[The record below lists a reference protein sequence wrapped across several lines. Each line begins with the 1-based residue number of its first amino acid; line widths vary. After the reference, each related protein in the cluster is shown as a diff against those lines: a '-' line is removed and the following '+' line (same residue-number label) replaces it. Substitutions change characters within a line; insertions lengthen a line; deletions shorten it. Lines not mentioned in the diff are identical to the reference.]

1 MICAIYCRVSTAE
14 QAQHGYSLEAQE
26 SLLRSYA
33 AQNGMVVYDLY
44 ADKGKSANKAL
55 SKRTELN
62 RMLRDAELKKFDCI
76 LFKDITRWSRN
87 SAQYYAVQ
95 DKLDRYGVYWLAVEQ
110 PYLETKTP
118 TGRFQVTVML
128 GTAQLES
135 ENTSQRI
142 KFVMANRV
150 ANGGAIV
157 GSNRM
162 PLGYKVVEQN
172 GSKRVVKDEQTAPI
186 VMDLFEH
193 YRRTRNQNETIRYA
207 REQYGIRIWQA
218 QFSSM
223 RRNTMYYGE
232 YRGNPDYC
240 EPYLTKSEWDELQR
254 IKPVYSK
261 QTHNNLYLFRGLLR
275 CPMCGRN
282 MKAMYKRDV
291 HAERVYYMCQYRP
304 TGECDYSTYHRQDRI
319 ESFLLENIKPML
331 DAANVKPKIS
341 KQNERKNANR
351 MKSLQAK
358 LERLKNLYIDG
369 DLSKDEYTKKR
380 DAVRAELGKLESDH
394 SELDYEKLNAIL
406 NSGWRSLYDR
416 IDPEDKAHFW
426 RTILHHIEIKP
437 DGTYKP
443 WFNGP
448 STFDK

>member
-1 MICAIYCRVSTAE
+1 MICAIYCRVSTTD

-62 RMLRDAELKKFDCI
+62 RMLHDAELKKFDCI

-150 ANGGAIV
+150 ANGGAIS
-157 GSNRM
+157 GTHDL
-162 PLGYKVVEQN
+162 PLGYMTVNTEQ
-172 GSKRVVKDEQTAPI
+172 GKRVVKDPAVQDA
-186 VMDLFEH
+186 VADMFQC
-193 YRRTRNQNETIRYA
+193 YRRTQNQLATIRYMKD
-207 REQYGIRIWQA
+207 QYGITIWQA
-218 QFSSM
+218 SFSKILS
-223 RRNTMYYGE
+223 NTMYYGE

-240 EPYLTKSEWDELQR
+240 EPYLTKSEWLDLKR
-254 IKPVYSK
+254 RKPLYRNQK
-261 QTHNNLYLFRGLLR
+261 NNGNYLFRGLLR
-275 CPMCGRN
+275 CPVCGRN
-282 MKAMYKRDV
+282 MVGRTKSYIYYVCPYRLNY
-291 HAERVYYMCQYRP
+291 HA
-304 TGECDYSTYHRQDRI
+304 CDYAAWHRQDRV
-319 ESFLLENIKPML
+319 EAFLLDNIKPML

-341 KQNERKNANR
+341 KQNERNNANR

-369 DLSKDEYTKKR
+369 DISKDDYTKKR

-406 NSGWRSLYDR
+406 NSGWRNLYDR
-416 IDPEDKAHFW
+416 IDPEDRAHFW

-443 WFNGP
+443 WFNG
-448 STFDK
+448 

>member
-1 MICAIYCRVSTAE
+1 
-14 QAQHGYSLEAQE
+14 
-26 SLLRSYA
+26 
-33 AQNGMVVYDLY
+33 MVVYDLY

-150 ANGGAIV
+150 ANGGAIN
-157 GSNRM
+157 GSDKL
-162 PLGYKVVEQN
+162 PLGYKVLNQN
-172 GSKRVVKDEQTAPI
+172 GSKVVVKDEQAAPI
-186 VMDLFEH
+186 VMDMFEH
-193 YRRTRNQNETIRYA
+193 YRKSRNQHELGRYLKD
-207 REQYGIRIWQA
+207 QYGITIWQPNL
-218 QFSSM
+218 SKLLH
-223 RRNTMYYGE
+223 NTMYYGE
-232 YRGNPDYC
+232 YRGNPNYC
-240 EPYLTKSEWDELQR
+240 EPYLSKSEWDAIQR
-254 IKPVYSK
+254 IKPVYAK
-261 QTHNNLYLFRGLLR
+261 QAHNNLYLFRGLLR
-275 CPMCGRN
+275 CPVCGRTMN
-282 MKAMYKRDV
+282 ARYKQTGQ
-291 HAERVYYMCQYRP
+291 VYYACQYHL
-304 TGECDYSTYHRQDRI
+304 GYHQCEYSKSHRQDRI

-341 KQNERKNANR
+341 KQNGRKNANR

-369 DLSKDEYTKKR
+369 DLSKDDYTRKR
-380 DAVRAELGKLESDH
+380 DSVKAELGKLESDH

-416 IDPEDKAHFW
+416 IDPEDRGHFW

-443 WFNGP
+443 WFRG
-448 STFDK
+448 

>member
-1 MICAIYCRVSTAE
+1 MIAALYIRVSTTD

-62 RMLRDAELKKFDCI
+62 RMLHDAELKKFDCI

-142 KFVMANRV
+142 RFVMANRV
-150 ANGGAIV
+150 ANGGAIN
-157 GSNRM
+157 GTDKL
-162 PLGYKVVEQN
+162 PLGYKVSEVN
-172 GSKRVVKDEQTAPI
+172 GSKTVVKDPERAQI
-186 VMDLFEH
+186 VMDLFDH
-193 YRRTRNQNETIRYA
+193 YRRTRNQHELCRYIKD
-207 REQYGIRIWQA
+207 QYGITIWQPNL
-218 QFSSM
+218 SKLLH
-223 RRNTMYYGE
+223 NTMYYGE
-232 YRGNPDYC
+232 YRGNPNYC
-240 EPYLTKSEWDELQR
+240 EPYLTKSEWDAIQR
-254 IKPVYSK
+254 IKPVYAK
-261 QTHNNLYLFRGLLR
+261 QSHNNLYLFRGLLR
-275 CPMCGRN
+275 CSECGRTMSAR
-282 MKAMYKRDV
+282 MKQTGRI
-291 HAERVYYMCQYRP
+291 YYACQYHLEYHIC
-304 TGECDYSTYHRQDRI
+304 GYAKQHRQDRI
-319 ESFLLENIKPML
+319 ESFLLERIKPEL
-331 DAANVKPKIS
+331 DAYREKPQMKLPKKDKCE
-341 KQNERKNANR
+341 KQR
-351 MKSLQAK
+351 KSLLAK

-369 DLSKDEYTKKR
+369 DLSKDEYSKRR
-380 DAVRAELGKLESDH
+380 DAIRTELGKLESDR
-394 SELDYEKLNAIL
+394 SELDYDKLNAIL

-443 WFNGP
+443 WFRG
-448 STFDK
+448 

>member
-1 MICAIYCRVSTAE
+1 MIAALYIRVSTTD

-62 RMLRDAELKKFDCI
+62 RMLNDAELKRFDCI

-150 ANGGAIV
+150 ANGGAIS
-157 GSNRM
+157 GTHDL
-162 PLGYKVVEQN
+162 PLGYMTVNTDN
-172 GSKRVVKDEQTAPI
+172 GKRVVKDSSVQDA
-186 VMDLFEH
+186 VADMFQC
-193 YRRTRNQNETIRYA
+193 YRRTQNQLATIRYMKD
-207 REQYGIRIWQA
+207 QYGITIWQA
-218 QFSSM
+218 SFSKILS
-223 RRNTMYYGE
+223 NTMYYGE

-240 EPYLTKSEWDELQR
+240 EPYLTKAEWLDLKRRKPLYRSQKHNSE
-254 IKPVYSK
+254 
-261 QTHNNLYLFRGLLR
+261 YLFRGLLR
-275 CPMCGRN
+275 CPVCGLN
-282 MKAMYKRDV
+282 MVGRTKSYI
-291 HAERVYYMCQYRP
+291 YYVCPYHLNYH
-304 TGECDYSTYHRQDRI
+304 TCDYAVWHRQDRV
-319 ESFLLENIKPML
+319 EAFLLERIKPEL
-331 DAANVKPKIS
+331 DSYREKPQMKLPKKDKCE
-341 KQNERKNANR
+341 KQQ
-351 MKSLQAK
+351 KSLLAK

-380 DAVRAELGKLESDH
+380 DAVRAELGKLESAQ

-406 NSGWRSLYDR
+406 NSGWRAMYDR
-416 IDPEDKAHFW
+416 IDPEDRAHFW

-443 WFNGP
+443 WFNG
-448 STFDK
+448 

>member
-1 MICAIYCRVSTAE
+1 
-14 QAQHGYSLEAQE
+14 
-26 SLLRSYA
+26 
-33 AQNGMVVYDLY
+33 MVVYDLY

-62 RMLRDAELKKFDCI
+62 RMLHDAELKKFDCI

-95 DKLDRYGVYWLAVEQ
+95 DRLDKCGVYWLAVEQ

-150 ANGGAIV
+150 MQGGAIN
-157 GSNRM
+157 GSAKL
-162 PLGYKVVEQN
+162 PLGYKVSEVN
-172 GSKRVVKDEQTAPI
+172 GSKTVVKDPEQAQI
-186 VMDLFEH
+186 VMDLFNH
-193 YRRTRNQNETIRYA
+193 YRRTRNQHELGRYLKD
-207 REQYGIRIWQA
+207 QYGITIWQPNL
-218 QFSSM
+218 SKLLH
-223 RRNTMYYGE
+223 NTMYYGE
-232 YRGNPDYC
+232 YRGNPSYC
-240 EPYLTKSEWDELQR
+240 EPYLSKSEWDAIQR
-254 IKPVYSK
+254 IKPVYAK

-275 CPMCGRN
+275 CPECGRTMSAR
-282 MKAMYKRDV
+282 MKQTGRI
-291 HAERVYYMCQYRP
+291 YYACQYHLEYHIC
-304 TGECDYSTYHRQDRI
+304 GYAKQHRQDRI
-319 ESFLLENIKPML
+319 ESYLLDNIKPML
-331 DAANVKPKIS
+331 DAVHIESKNIKRNAPKTQNMVKAL
-341 KQNERKNANR
+341 E
-351 MKSLQAK
+351 AK
-358 LERLKNLYIDG
+358 LDRLKNLYVEG
-369 DLSKDEYTKKR
+369 DISKEIYVEKR
-380 DAVRAELGKLESDH
+380 DKVKIELERIRAGH
-394 SELDYEKLNAIL
+394 AELDYDKLNAIL

-443 WFNGP
+443 WFRG
-448 STFDK
+448 

>member
-62 RMLRDAELKKFDCI
+62 RMLHDAELKRFDCI

-95 DKLDRYGVYWLAVEQ
+95 DRLDKCGVYWLAVEQ

-150 ANGGAIV
+150 MQGGAIN
-157 GSNRM
+157 GSSKL
-162 PLGYKVVEQN
+162 PLGYKVSELN
-172 GSKRVVKDEQTAPI
+172 GSKTVVKDPEQAQI
-186 VMDLFEH
+186 VMDLFDH
-193 YRRTRNQNETIRYA
+193 YRRTQNQHELGRYLKD
-207 REQYGIRIWQA
+207 QYGITIWQPNL
-218 QFSSM
+218 SKLLH
-223 RRNTMYYGE
+223 NTMYYGE
-232 YRGNPDYC
+232 YRGNPNYC
-240 EPYLTKSEWDELQR
+240 EPYLTKSEWDAIQR
-254 IKPVYSK
+254 IKPVYSR
-261 QTHNNLYLFRGLLR
+261 QTHNSLYLFRGLLR
-275 CPMCGRN
+275 CPECGRTMN
-282 MKAMYKRDV
+282 ARYKQTGQ
-291 HAERVYYMCQYRP
+291 VYYACQYHLNYHQCGYRK
-304 TGECDYSTYHRQDRI
+304 SHRQDRI
-319 ESFLLENIKPML
+319 EAFLLERIKPEL
-331 DAANVKPKIS
+331 DAYREKPQMKLPKKDKRE
-341 KQNERKNANR
+341 KQQ
-351 MKSLQAK
+351 KSLLAK

-369 DLSKDEYTKKR
+369 DISKDEYTKKR
-380 DAVRAELGKLESDH
+380 DAVRSELGKLESDH
-394 SELDYEKLNAIL
+394 AELDYDRLNAIL
-406 NSGWRSLYDR
+406 NSGWRAMYDR
-416 IDPEDKAHFW
+416 IDPEDRAHFW
-426 RTILHHIEIKP
+426 RTILHHVEIKP
-437 DGTYKP
+437 DGTYRL
-443 WFNGP
+443 WFRG
-448 STFDK
+448 

>member
-1 MICAIYCRVSTAE
+1 MIAALYIRVSTTE
-14 QAQHGYSLEAQE
+14 QAQRGYSLEAQE

-95 DKLDRYGVYWLAVEQ
+95 DRLDKCGVYWLAVEQ

-150 ANGGAIV
+150 ANGGAIN
-157 GSNRM
+157 GSEKL
-162 PLGYKVVEQN
+162 PLGYRVDSSD
-172 GSKRVVKDEQTAPI
+172 GTKRVVKDEQTAHI
-186 VMDLFEH
+186 VSDMFDY
-193 YRRTRNQNETIRYA
+193 YRRTRNQHELGRYLKD
-207 REQYGIRIWQA
+207 QYGITIWQPNL
-218 QFSSM
+218 SKLI
-223 RRNTMYYGE
+223 RNTMYYGE
-232 YRGNPDYC
+232 YRGNPNYC
-240 EPYLTKSEWDELQR
+240 DPYLTKSEWDAIQR
-254 IKPVYSK
+254 IKPVYAK
-261 QTHNNLYLFRGLLR
+261 QTRNNLYLFRGLLR
-275 CPMCGRN
+275 CPECGRTMSAR
-282 MKAMYKRDV
+282 MKQTGRI
-291 HAERVYYMCQYRP
+291 YYACQYHLEYHIC
-304 TGECDYSTYHRQDRI
+304 GYAKQHRQDRI
-319 ESFLLENIKPML
+319 ESFLLERIKPEL
-331 DAANVKPKIS
+331 DAYREKPKMKLPKKENRE
-341 KQNERKNANR
+341 KQQ
-351 MKSLQAK
+351 KSLIAK

-369 DLSKDEYTKKR
+369 DISKEIYVEKR
-380 DAVRAELGKLESDH
+380 DKVKIELERIRADH
-394 SELDYEKLNAIL
+394 AELDYEKLNAIL
-406 NSGWRSLYDR
+406 NSGWRAMYDR
-416 IDPEDKAHFW
+416 IDPEDRAHFW

-443 WFNGP
+443 WFHG
-448 STFDK
+448 

>member
-33 AQNGMVVYDLY
+33 AKNGMVVYDLY

-142 KFVMANRV
+142 KFVMANRI
-150 ANGGAIV
+150 ANGGAIN
-157 GSNRM
+157 GTDKL
-162 PLGYKVVEQN
+162 PLGYRVDDST
-172 GSKRVVKDEQTAPI
+172 GSKRVVKDEQATPI
-186 VMDLFEH
+186 VMDLFDH
-193 YRRTRNQNETIRYA
+193 YRRTQNQHELGRYLKD
-207 REQYGIRIWQA
+207 QYGITIWQPNL
-218 QFSSM
+218 SKLLH
-223 RRNTMYYGE
+223 NTMYYGE
-232 YRGNPDYC
+232 YRGNQNYC
-240 EPYLTKSEWDELQR
+240 EPYLTKSEWDAIQR
-254 IKPVYSK
+254 IKPVYEK

-275 CPMCGRN
+275 CPECGRTMSAR
-282 MKAMYKRDV
+282 MKQTGRI
-291 HAERVYYMCQYRP
+291 YYACQYHLEYHICGY
-304 TGECDYSTYHRQDRI
+304 TKQHRQDRI
-319 ESFLLENIKPML
+319 EAFLLERIKPEL
-331 DAANVKPKIS
+331 DAYREKPQMKLPKKDKRE
-341 KQNERKNANR
+341 KQQ
-351 MKSLQAK
+351 KSLQAK

-369 DLSKDEYTKKR
+369 DLSKDDYTKKR

-394 SELDYEKLNAIL
+394 SELDYDRLNAIL
-406 NSGWRSLYDR
+406 NSGWRAMYDR
-416 IDPEDKAHFW
+416 IDPEDRAHFW
-426 RTILHHIEIKP
+426 RTILHHIEILP

-443 WFNGP
+443 WFRG
-448 STFDK
+448 

>member
-1 MICAIYCRVSTAE
+1 MIAALYLRVSTKD
-14 QAQHGYSLEAQE
+14 QAVHGYSLEAQE

-62 RMLRDAELKKFDCI
+62 RMLHDAELKKFDCI

-150 ANGGAIV
+150 ANGGAIN
-157 GSNRM
+157 GTDKL
-162 PLGYKVVEQN
+162 PLGYKVSEVN
-172 GSKRVVKDEQTAPI
+172 GSKTVVKDPEQAQI
-186 VMDLFEH
+186 VMDLFDH
-193 YRRTRNQNETIRYA
+193 YRRTRNQHELGRYLKD
-207 REQYGIRIWQA
+207 QYGLTIWQPNL
-218 QFSSM
+218 SKLLH
-223 RRNTMYYGE
+223 NTMYYGE
-232 YRGNPDYC
+232 YRGNPNYC
-240 EPYLTKSEWDELQR
+240 EPYLTKSEWDAIQR
-254 IKPVYSK
+254 IKPVYAK

-275 CPMCGRN
+275 CPECGRTMSAR
-282 MKAMYKRDV
+282 MKQTGQI
-291 HAERVYYMCQYRP
+291 YYACQYHLEYHQCGY
-304 TGECDYSTYHRQDRI
+304 TKQHRQDRI
-319 ESFLLENIKPML
+319 EAFLLERIKPEL
-331 DAANVKPKIS
+331 DAYREKPQMKLPKKDKCE
-341 KQNERKNANR
+341 KQQ
-351 MKSLQAK
+351 KSLLAK

-369 DLSKDEYTKKR
+369 DISKDEYTKKR
-380 DAVRAELGKLESDH
+380 DAVRAELGKLESAQ
-394 SELDYEKLNAIL
+394 SELDYEKLNEIL
-406 NSGWRSLYDR
+406 NSGWRNLYDR

-443 WFNGP
+443 WFRG
-448 STFDK
+448 

>member
-62 RMLRDAELKKFDCI
+62 RMLHDAELKKFDCI

-95 DKLDRYGVYWLAVEQ
+95 DRLDKAGVYWLAVEQ

-150 ANGGAIV
+150 MQGGAIN
-157 GSNRM
+157 GSDKL
-162 PLGYKVVEQN
+162 PLGYRVDDSTGTK
-172 GSKRVVKDEQTAPI
+172 KVVKDEQTALI
-186 VMDLFEH
+186 VMDLFDH
-193 YRRTRNQNETIRYA
+193 YRKNRNQHELCRYIKD
-207 REQYGIRIWQA
+207 QYGITIWQPNL
-218 QFSSM
+218 SKLL
-223 RRNTMYYGE
+223 RNTMYYGE
-232 YRGNPDYC
+232 YRGNLNYC
-240 EPYLTKSEWDELQR
+240 DPYLTKSEWTELNN
-254 IKPVYSK
+254 IKPVYSR
-261 QTHNNLYLFRGLLR
+261 QTHNHLYLFRGLLR
-275 CPMCGRN
+275 CPECGKVMCAR
-282 MKAMYKRDV
+282 YKQNV
-291 HAERVYYMCQYRP
+291 NGGRVYYACQYHLEYH
-304 TGECDYSTYHRQDRI
+304 TCSYSHQHRQDRI
-319 ESFLLENIKPML
+319 ESYLL
-331 DAANVKPKIS
+331 DAIRPAFDEYREKPKMNLPKKPNRE
-341 KQNERKNANR
+341 KQV
-351 MKSLQAK
+351 KSLQAK
-358 LERLKNLYIDG
+358 LERAKNLYIEG
-369 DLSKDEYTKKR
+369 DISKDAYEKR
-380 DAVRAELGKLESDH
+380 RDSIRAELGKLESDH

-406 NSGWRSLYDR
+406 NSGWRTMYDL
-416 IDPEDKAHFW
+416 IGPEDRAHFW
-426 RTILHHIEIKP
+426 RTILHHIEIRP
-437 DGTYKP
+437 DGTFKP
-443 WFNGP
+443 WFNG
-448 STFDK
+448 

>member
-1 MICAIYCRVSTAE
+1 MICAIYCRVSTKD
-14 QAQHGYSLEAQE
+14 QAVHGYSLEAQE

-62 RMLRDAELKKFDCI
+62 RMLHDAELKKFDCI

-150 ANGGAIV
+150 MQGGAIN
-157 GSNRM
+157 GSAKL
-162 PLGYKVVEQN
+162 PLGYKVSETN
-172 GSKRVVKDEQTAPI
+172 SSKTVVKDPEQAQI
-186 VMDLFEH
+186 VMDLFDH
-193 YRRTRNQNETIRYA
+193 YRRTRNQHELGRYLKD
-207 REQYGIRIWQA
+207 QYGITIWQPNL
-218 QFSSM
+218 SKLLH
-223 RRNTMYYGE
+223 NTMYYGE
-232 YRGNPDYC
+232 YRGNTNYC
-240 EPYLTKSEWDELQR
+240 EPYLTKSEWDAIQR
-254 IKPVYSK
+254 IKPVYSR

-275 CPMCGRN
+275 CPECGRTMN
-282 MKAMYKRDV
+282 ARYKQTGQ
-291 HAERVYYMCQYRP
+291 VYYACQYHLNYHQC
-304 TGECDYSTYHRQDRI
+304 GYSKSHRQDRI
-319 ESFLLENIKPML
+319 ESFLLERIKPEL
-331 DAANVKPKIS
+331 DAYREKPQMKLPKKDKRE
-341 KQNERKNANR
+341 KQQ
-351 MKSLQAK
+351 KSLLAK

-380 DAVRAELGKLESDH
+380 DAVRSELGKLESDR
-394 SELDYEKLNAIL
+394 SELDYEKLNEIL
-406 NSGWRSLYDR
+406 NSGWRNLYDR
-416 IDPEDKAHFW
+416 IDPEDRGQFW

-437 DGTYKP
+437 DGTYRP
-443 WFNGP
+443 WFRG
-448 STFDK
+448 

>member
-1 MICAIYCRVSTAE
+1 MIAALYLRVSTAE
-14 QAQHGYSLEAQE
+14 QAQRGYSLEAQE

-62 RMLRDAELKKFDCI
+62 RMLHDAELKKFDCI

-150 ANGGAIV
+150 ANGGAIS
-157 GSNRM
+157 GTHDL
-162 PLGYKVVEQN
+162 PLGYMTVNTDQ
-172 GSKRVVKDEQTAPI
+172 GKRVVKDPAVQDAVTD
-186 VMDLFEH
+186 MFDY
-193 YRRTRNQNETIRYA
+193 YRRTQNQLATIRYMKD
-207 REQYGIRIWQA
+207 QYGITIWQA
-218 QFSSM
+218 SFSKILS
-223 RRNTMYYGE
+223 NTMYYGE

-240 EPYLTKSEWDELQR
+240 EPYLTKSEWFDLKR
-254 IKPVYSK
+254 RKPIYRTQK
-261 QTHNNLYLFRGLLR
+261 HNSEYLFRGLLH
-275 CPMCGRN
+275 CPVCGRN
-282 MKAMYKRDV
+282 MVGRTKSYIYYV
-291 HAERVYYMCQYRP
+291 CPYHLNYHA
-304 TGECDYSTYHRQDRI
+304 CDYTAWHRQDRI

-341 KQNERKNANR
+341 KQNERNNANR

-369 DLSKDEYTKKR
+369 DISKDDYTKKR

-406 NSGWRSLYDR
+406 NSGWRSLYAC
-416 IDPEDKAHFW
+416 IDPEDRAHFW

-437 DGTYKP
+437 GGTYKP
-443 WFNGP
+443 WFNG
-448 STFDK
+448 

>member
-1 MICAIYCRVSTAE
+1 
-14 QAQHGYSLEAQE
+14 
-26 SLLRSYA
+26 
-33 AQNGMVVYDLY
+33 MVVYDLY

-62 RMLRDAELKKFDCI
+62 RMLHDAELKKFDCI

-95 DKLDRYGVYWLAVEQ
+95 DRLDKAGVYWLAVEQ

-150 ANGGAIV
+150 MQGGAIN
-157 GSNRM
+157 GSDKL
-162 PLGYKVVEQN
+162 PLGYRVDDSTGTK
-172 GSKRVVKDEQTAPI
+172 KVVKDEQAAPI
-186 VMDLFEH
+186 VMDLFDH
-193 YRRTRNQNETIRYA
+193 YRRTQNQHELRRYLKD
-207 REQYGIRIWQA
+207 QYGITIWQPNL
-218 QFSSM
+218 SKLLH
-223 RRNTMYYGE
+223 NTMYYGE
-232 YRGNPDYC
+232 YRGNPNYC
-240 EPYLTKSEWDELQR
+240 EPYLTKSEWDAIQR
-254 IKPVYSK
+254 IKPVYAK

-275 CPMCGRN
+275 CPECGRTMSAR
-282 MKAMYKRDV
+282 MKQTGRI
-291 HAERVYYMCQYRP
+291 YYACQYHLEYHQCGY
-304 TGECDYSTYHRQDRI
+304 TKQHRQDRI
-319 ESFLLENIKPML
+319 EAFLLERIKPEL
-331 DAANVKPKIS
+331 DAYREKPQMKLPKKDKCE
-341 KQNERKNANR
+341 KQQR
-351 MKSLQAK
+351 SLLAK

-369 DLSKDEYTKKR
+369 DISKEIYVEKR
-380 DAVRAELGKLESDH
+380 DKVKIELERIRADH
-394 SELDYEKLNAIL
+394 AELDYDKLNAIL

-443 WFNGP
+443 WFRG
-448 STFDK
+448 